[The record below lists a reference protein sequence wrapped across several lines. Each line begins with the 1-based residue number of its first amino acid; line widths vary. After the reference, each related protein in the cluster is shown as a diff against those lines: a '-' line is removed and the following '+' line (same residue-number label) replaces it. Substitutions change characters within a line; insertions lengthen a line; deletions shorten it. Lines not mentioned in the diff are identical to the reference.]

1 MAEGSWS
8 CVRLRD
14 EVLPEH
20 GIHLEDRAAG
30 GSICRY
36 MTPAEQEQVHLASLL
51 PFKRSI
57 LTKPDPCSLRKYEVE
72 LYRLVTCSPN
82 SAKEALHSRTFLEEV
97 VT

>member
-1 MAEGSWS
+1 MAEGVRF

-36 MTPAEQEQVHLASLL
+36 MTPAEQEQVGLA
-51 PFKRSI
+51 
-57 LTKPDPCSLRKYEVE
+57 LTLKM
-72 LYRLVTCSPN
+72 
-82 SAKEALHSRTFLEEV
+82 
-97 VT
+97 